1 MTAPGPVSAST
12 VPASVVTPRSTVAD
26 LLADLAGVADRG
38 VYFEGSF
45 TPWAQHLRDAAIRA
59 GALRRWLSGDR
70 PPHVG
75 VLLPN
80 TPEFS
85 ALFAAAARHGL
96 VLVGLNTTRR
106 GSALAADIA
115 RSDCQLVLCGTD
127 TRDLIADLD
136 LDGVR
141 VVDVDGPEWSE
152 AVRRSDPAEVV
163 EATPDDLLMLIFTSG
178 TTGDPKAVRCTH
190 RTFATSGQMLAERFG
205 IGSDDVVDLSMP
217 MFHSNAMIA
226 GWSVAV
232 SGGASIVVRRRFS
245 ASGFVADLHRYGVT
259 FANYVGKPLNYIL
272 ATEPHP
278 DDASSSLRIMYG
290 NEASAVDRQRFA
302 ARFGCRVVDGFGST
316 EGGVAI
322 TRTLD
327 TPDDALGPLRPPTAV
342 VDVETGEPVPP
353 GVIGEIVN
361 SSGPGLFSGYYNDPD
376 ATADRMRGGVYHTG
390 DLAWVDDAGYVH
402 FAGRLGDW
410 LRVDGEN
417 LGTGPIERILLR
429 HPTIRQVAVH
439 GIPVEIGDEIEAVIV
454 ADGDLDPTEFG
465 EFLAAQDDLGPK
477 QWPHRVRIVDA
488 LPETATF
495 KTVKRLLAQNDEPPT
510 WRRAGRTFR

>member
-1 MTAPGPVSAST
+1 MSAPGRVSTGSVVST
-12 VPASVVTPRSTVAD
+12 VGD
-26 LLADLAGVADRG
+26 LLAPLSEVTDRG
-38 VYFEGSF
+38 VYFEEEF
-45 TPWAQHLRDAAIRA
+45 TSWARHLEGAAVRA
-59 GALRRWLSGDR
+59 DVLLEWLSPDR

-75 VLLPN
+75 VLLTN

-85 ALFAAAARHGL
+85 ALFAAAARHGF

-106 GSALAADIA
+106 GAALAADVA
-115 RSDCQLVLCGTD
+115 RADCQIVLCGSD
-127 TRDLIADLD
+127 TRDLLAGVDLGD
-136 LDGVR
+136 VR
-141 VVDVDGPEWSE
+141 VVDVDGPEWSSAIE
-152 AVRRSDPAEVV
+152 SGAAAPLV

-190 RTFATSGQMLAERFG
+190 RTFAVSGPMLAERFG
-205 IGSDDVVDLSMP
+205 IGADDVIHLSMP

-232 SGGASIVVRRRFS
+232 AGGASIAVRRSFS
-245 ASGFVADLHRYGVT
+245 ARGFVADLHRYGVT
-259 FANYVGKPLNYIL
+259 YANYVGKPLNYIL
-272 ATEPHP
+272 ATDPHP

-322 TRTLD
+322 TRTPD
-327 TPDDALGPLRPPTAV
+327 TPHDALGPLRAPTAV
-342 VDVETGEPVPP
+342 VDVETGEPAPP

-361 SSGPGLFSGYYNDPD
+361 SSGPGLFAGYHNDPD
-376 ATADRMRGGVYHTG
+376 ATAERMRGGVYHTG
-390 DLAWVDDAGYVH
+390 DLAWVDDDGYLH

-429 HPTIRQVAVH
+429 HPAIRQVAVH

-454 ADGDLDPTEFG
+454 ADGDLDPEDFAD
-465 EFLAAQDDLGPK
+465 FLSAQNDLGPK
-477 QWPHRVRIVDA
+477 QWPHRVRIVDS

-495 KTVKRLLAQNDEPPT
+495 KTVKRLLASDPGPPT
-510 WRRAGRTFR
+510 WRREGRTYRS